1 MQHTAKDM
9 DLILLLSFVVVFLVS
24 YIFLSRPKGLPQGSI
39 VFFLFIFLFI
49 QYFKRVTHLAVIA
62 ILPCGPLC
70 KHIYI
75 YTNTKVI

>member
-39 VFFLFIFLFI
+39 VFFFIYFFI
-49 QYFKRVTHLAVIA
+49 YTIFQEGNAFSCYSYSTLWPSVQTYL
-62 ILPCGPLC
+62 
-70 KHIYI
+70 HIY
-75 YTNTKVI
+75 KH